1 MLKIYYS
8 ASNYRSHR
16 RVANSY
22 LKILQDRCEIVN
34 SGYTA
39 DIIVLHHEPHDFGAL
54 YRAFPILKDKYVIAY
69 CVWEADVLPESYE
82 RSLSYVQEVWT
93 ASRYSCQIFRKYHD
107 KVVYIPHVIER
118 DTACS
123 EEDLNFIREAV
134 GHEPSCRYF
143 LTITLTITRDAVK
156 RKNVGALINAFLNAR
171 PRMKNARLII
181 KSRLQAPQYLVND
194 PAIVYVRQDL
204 TDSQINALYQISD
217 IYVSP
222 HHSEGWGLAL
232 SDAMIFKK
240 PVIATGYSGN
250 LEFMNEA
257 NSFLLEF
264 SEEYI
269 RAADCGHIFKGHMKW
284 AYPHPTDL
292 EAKLVL
298 LYQELSDDWVVDKVN
313 RAFLDI
319 KKFNRTAVGRL
330 IQERL
335 DEIHRALRQCSSPPK
350 RPPISTP

>member
-22 LKILQDRCEIVN
+22 LKLLQDRCEIVN
-34 SGYTA
+34 SVYTA
-39 DIIVLHHEPHDFGAL
+39 DIVVLHHEPYDFGAL
-54 YRAFPILKDKYVIAY
+54 YRVFPILNDKYVIAY
-69 CVWEADVLPESYE
+69 CVWETDVLPESYE
-82 RSLSYVQEVWT
+82 RSLSYIQEVWT
-93 ASRYSCQIFRKYHD
+93 ASRYCCQIFRKYHD
-107 KVVYIPHVIER
+107 NVVYIPHVIER
-118 DTACS
+118 GTACS
-123 EEDLNFIREAV
+123 EEDQNFIREAV
-134 GHEPSCRYF
+134 GYEPGCRYF
-143 LTITLTITRDAVK
+143 LTITKVADK
-156 RKNVGALINAFLNAR
+156 RKNVWALIDAFLNAR
-171 PRMKNARLII
+171 ARMKNARLII
-181 KSRLQAPQYLVND
+181 KSRMQAPPYLVND
-194 PAIVYVRQDL
+194 PAIVYLGQDL
-204 TDSQINALYQISD
+204 PDSQINALYQISD

-222 HHSEGWGLAL
+222 HHSEAWGLTL

-250 LEFMNEA
+250 LEFMTEV

-269 RAADCGHIFKGHMKW
+269 RPADCGHIFKGHMKW

-298 LYQELSDDWVVDKVN
+298 LYQELVEDWVADKVN

-319 KKFNRTAVGRL
+319 KKFDRTAVGRL

-335 DEIHRALRQCSSPPK
+335 DEIHPRATIMRLTARRGAQL
-350 RPPISTP
+350 